1 MDLGLLQVD
10 CALLHVWW
18 LPLTSSLC
26 CQSRLPLLP
35 EALEEATDRVVR
47 RKVQRGLIIPF
58 EHLLFLTFH
67 ITDLPEHYL

>member
-10 CALLHVWW
+10 SALLHVCWF
-18 LPLTSSLC
+18 PLTGSLH

-35 EALEEATDRVVR
+35 EALEEATDGVVR
-47 RKVQRGLIIPF
+47 RKVQRGLVIPL